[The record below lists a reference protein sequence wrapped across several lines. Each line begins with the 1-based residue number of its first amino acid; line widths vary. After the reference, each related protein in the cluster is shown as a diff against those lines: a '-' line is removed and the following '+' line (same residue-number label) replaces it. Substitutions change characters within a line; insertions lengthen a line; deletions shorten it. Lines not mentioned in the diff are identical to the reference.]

1 MKSVSKLVNALKF
14 MCEVLGKK
22 EVPLYW
28 VILILLV
35 YNAGERGT
43 TTKEASEA
51 INMTQGIASRT
62 VKILSRYVNP
72 VSNQLAGFDILVALR
87 NDLHHRH
94 RQRIYL
100 TDHGKQVVAELLRV
114 MEK

>member
-1 MKSVSKLVNALKF
+1 MKSVSRLIKALKF
-14 MCEVLGKK
+14 MCETLGKK
-22 EVPLYW
+22 DVPLYW
-28 VILILLV
+28 VVLILLV
-35 YNAGERGT
+35 HEAGDLGT

-51 INMTQGIASRT
+51 INMPQGIASRT
-62 VKILSRYVNP
+62 VKLLSRYVNP
-72 VSNQLAGFDILVALR
+72 VTNQLDGFDILVALQ

-100 TDHGKQVVAELLRV
+100 TDHGKQVVAELLRI

>member
-1 MKSVSKLVNALKF
+1 MQSVNKLIKALKF
-14 MCEVLGKK
+14 MCETLGKK
-22 EVPLYW
+22 DVPLYW
-28 VILILLV
+28 VVLILLV
-35 YNAGERGT
+35 YEAGEMGT

-62 VKILSRYVNP
+62 VKLLSRYVNP
-72 VSNQLAGFDILVALR
+72 VTNQLDGFGILVALQ

-100 TDHGKQVVAELLRV
+100 TDHGKQIVAEMLRI